1 MAFATIALRLK
12 PHHAHVRGIGH
23 AQRGTRMEWRG
34 TSQGETHGRTASWPR
49 ARGGSCKEAKRLKRG
64 ARRKRC
70 RRARA
75 GLLQREF
82 ECRQQG
88 PGSQRRF
95 SPLHEIT
102 GEGLPPLSSDPDRES
117 VYDSESDRSR
127 SLCYRLARNFMRCPH
142 AQTNRPLARRADHG
156 EGPVTGF
163 AKQCS
168 PPHNGDGL
176 LRRVASSQ

>member
-1 MAFATIALRLK
+1 MERAVNDAVERAL
-12 PHHAHVRGIGH
+12 VFFN
-23 AQRGTRMEWRG
+23 
-34 TSQGETHGRTASWPR
+34 
-49 ARGGSCKEAKRLKRG
+49 GSSNADNKV
-64 ARRKRC
+64 
-70 RRARA
+70 
-75 GLLQREF
+75 
-82 ECRQQG
+82 QG
-88 PGSQRRF
+88 PRGDSRPF
-95 SPLHEIT
+95 MEIT